1 MGFEGIQADLS
12 ESKQI
17 QADQRGSEGIRAD
30 QRGSEQIRADQQ
42 IRAILVGHGKVLEKE
57 SFKKMHAQ
65 SIKCQ
70 KMSWVCVIYMLQVL
84 ILIIFLPMH
93 PLHFN

>member
-30 QRGSEQIRADQQ
+30 QRGSEQ